1 MINKKLDITS
11 RVVMVEK
18 KPFYVATIGV
28 SMHNGVKLDFSGAV
42 LLVRPCVSED
52 DLSEARSEYAELIRR
67 YGEREGNIS
76 FNPMEYY
83 LILDGQNVYV
93 GNIISRNV
101 CRRIKK

>member
-11 RVVMVEK
+11 RAVMVEK

-52 DLSEARSEYAELIRR
+52 DLSYARSEYEELNRR
-67 YGEREGNIS
+67 YGKKNNLS

-83 LILDGQNVYV
+83 LVLDGNNVYV
-93 GNIISRNV
+93 GNIINKNV
-101 CRRIKK
+101 CRRVKK